1 MNKVYKDARLAKGLT
16 LEEAAELIH
25 CTSRTVWAFE
35 NEKNPDAYYVSMM
48 AKTYDKPE
56 LTLFYCKN
64 NCPIGRDFSYELLDN
79 IDLNIT
85 TILTKL
91 NIEMKEAQG
100 VMNSLISQSINHEF
114 ENNMEKF
121 EEDLQE
127 LLDVEHNIEI
137 LKIKLHQWLDVK
149 KITNIHNEKCI
160 ERNYTKKKNTPGK
173 AH

>member
-1 MNKVYKDARLAKGLT
+1 MNKVYKDARLEKGLT
-16 LEEAAELIH
+16 LEAAAEFMH
-25 CTSRTVWAFE
+25 CTGRTVWAFE

-48 AKTYDKPE
+48 AKIYDKPE
-56 LTLFYCKN
+56 LTQFYCKN

-85 TILTKL
+85 TILSKL

-100 VMNSLISQSINHEF
+100 VMNDLISQSINYEF
-114 ENNMEKF
+114 ENDMESF
-121 EEDLQE
+121 TNDLQE

-137 LKIKLHQWLDVK
+137 LKVKLHQWLDVK
-149 KITNIHNEKCI
+149 EITNIHNEKCI
-160 ERNYTKKKNTPGK
+160 ARNYTKKKNTPSK

>member
-1 MNKVYKDARLAKGLT
+1 MNKVYKDARLEKGLT
-16 LEEAAELIH
+16 LEKAAELIH

-48 AKTYDKPE
+48 AKIYDKPE

-85 TILTKL
+85 TILSKL

-100 VMNSLISQSINHEF
+100 VMNDLISQLISRSEF
-114 ENNMEKF
+114 TE
-121 EEDLQE
+121 
-127 LLDVEHNIEI
+127 
-137 LKIKLHQWLDVK
+137 
-149 KITNIHNEKCI
+149 T
-160 ERNYTKKKNTPGK
+160 
-173 AH
+173 